1 MDRLGKEKGWST
13 DQLKEAKAAAK
24 AGKELVSNETTGVLG
39 QALSLE
45 DKKASAK
52 IDADTNKANLL
63 TEEIKREKLSIRMA
77 MQASYSTLLADQGLK
92 ELSRHYVL
100 NNLDKEEK
108 QLRDDMKGLAKDDIS
123 YLKKK
128 LELQDLLNKKLSIE
142 REKRAELLDSLG
154 AGTGSNVGGAA
165 ITASDNN
172 AAAKAAL
179 DKANA
184 AVKANE
190 GPEGD
195 RSKDAELAENA
206 AAARAQATKT
216 AVGGT
221 LGILDEA
228 AAAMRNIGP
237 EGELMASV
245 MEGAS
250 NMTTAFTAAFEIIN
264 SDASKMEKVQA
275 GLSAVGSVIS
285 SIGAISKAASE
296 QRIRGI
302 DSEIEAEKKRDGSS
316 KQSLAKI
323 AALEKKKDN
332 EKRKQFNMNK
342 KMQMAMTVINTAQA
356 AMGAYASLSVIPFV
370 GPALAAVAAGAI
382 VAMGAMQLSTIS
394 ATSYQ
399 SSGGVSAGGGPSAIS
414 MGDRSNK
421 VDIATSQSARGELAY
436 MRGADGTGGSGN
448 FKPAFTGAKYRAS
461 GGETAGF
468 MVGEQGPEMFI
479 PDRSGR
485 IAPADEVQA
494 GGAPAQVTF
503 NINTIDASGVEDM
516 LTVQRGNIIGM
527 IRTAANSYGQSFIE
541 EIDTSTLQNNA
552 SAMGVGRY

>member
-1 MDRLGKEKGWST
+1 
-13 DQLKEAKAAAK
+13 
-24 AGKELVSNETTGVLG
+24 
-39 QALSLE
+39 
-45 DKKASAK
+45 
-52 IDADTNKANLL
+52 
-63 TEEIKREKLSIRMA
+63 MA